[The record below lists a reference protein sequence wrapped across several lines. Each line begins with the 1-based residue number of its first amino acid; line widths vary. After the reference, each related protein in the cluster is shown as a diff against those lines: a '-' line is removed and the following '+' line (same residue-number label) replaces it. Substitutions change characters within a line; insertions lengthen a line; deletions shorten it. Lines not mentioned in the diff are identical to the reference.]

1 MIPVSVAQATGLV
14 GGRACDIPP
23 AVEVQYLRS
32 VATDSRLV
40 EPGSLFVAIRG
51 ERVDGHD
58 YVPQALSAGA
68 LAALVSQPVTGPSI
82 LVQDTVASMGS
93 LAAALRQRLAGCRV
107 VAITGSSG
115 KTSTKDL
122 LAEVLG
128 SHGPTVAPQ
137 GSFNTEVGVPMTI
150 FRAELGTKY
159 LVLEMGMRGP
169 GHISTLVQLAR
180 PEIGVILN
188 AGSAHLGM
196 MGSRQAIVEAKGE
209 ILDLLPSE
217 GFAVLP
223 GDDPAILA
231 QVRRTSAS
239 ILTFGTGPSL
249 DVRAE
254 HVRMDEAA
262 RPSFDMVWAE
272 RRTEVRL
279 QSRGRHQVANALAAA
294 AVCLGLGL
302 DQDWTA
308 AALSAATPRSQW
320 RMEVHRAPSG
330 VTVVNDAYNANPES
344 VAAALATLVAMGEG
358 RRRIAVLGEMLELGA
373 ASPALHAE
381 VGQQAATLGIRLVCV
396 GPGTVPMHQAAIAAG
411 GSSHWVPDAQ
421 EAIESVLA
429 DLGAGDTVLV
439 KASRGIGLEQVALGL
454 IEASP
459 AAAGQVSGGSS
470 AIGGPG
476 AFGGSVEVRGSA

>member
-23 AVEVQYLRS
+23 GVEVQYLRS

-68 LAALVSQPVTGPSI
+68 LAALVSQPVSGPSI

-169 GHISTLVQLAR
+169 GHITTLVQLAR

-209 ILDLLPSE
+209 ILDLLPAD
-217 GFAVLP
+217 GFAVLA
-223 GDDPAILA
+223 GDDPAVMSQA
-231 QVRRTSAS
+231 HRTGARVVSFGESAH
-239 ILTFGTGPSL
+239 L
-249 DVRAE
+249 DVRATGIQLDE
-254 HVRMDEAA
+254 HA
-262 RPSFDMVWAE
+262 RPAFTIVASDQAAP
-272 RRTEVRL
+272 VRL
-279 QSRGRHQVANALAAA
+279 EFHGRHSVANALAVAA
-294 AVCLGLGL
+294 TCLSLGLPL
-302 DQDWTA
+302 EQVA
-308 AALSAATPRSQW
+308 SALSAATPRSRW
-320 RMEVHRAPSG
+320 RMEVHRG
-330 VTVVNDAYNANPES
+330 IDGTTVINDAYNANPES
-344 VAAALATLVAMGEG
+344 VRAALQTLAAMASGH
-358 RRRIAVLGEMLELGA
+358 RAWAVLGEMLELGD
-373 ASPALHAE
+373 ASESEHADL
-381 VGQQAATLGIRLVCV
+381 GRLASSLGIHLVCV
-396 GPGTVPMHQAAIAAG
+396 GPGTKAMHRAAVEAAG
-411 GSSHWVPDAQ
+411 SSTWVAG
-421 EAIESVLA
+421 A
-429 DLGAGDTVLV
+429 DEVTQPLRERLQIGDVVLV
-439 KASRGIGLEQVALGL
+439 KASRGIGLDRVAIAL
-454 IEASP
+454 IEMLEADQLIG
-459 AAAGQVSGGSS
+459 AHAG
-470 AIGGPG
+470 G
-476 AFGGSVEVRGSA
+476 AG